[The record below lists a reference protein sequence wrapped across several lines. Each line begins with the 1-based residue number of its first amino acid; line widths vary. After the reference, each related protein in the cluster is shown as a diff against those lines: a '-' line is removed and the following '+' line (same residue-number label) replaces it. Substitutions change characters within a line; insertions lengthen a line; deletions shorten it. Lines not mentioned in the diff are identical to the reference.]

1 MIDGF
6 KIVYGSEKPAI
17 EEAKR
22 AFGFIPRQ
30 YMSDQNG
37 KVDYKKC
44 LNEAI

>member
-6 KIVYGSEKPAI
+6 KLVYGSDKPAV

-22 AFGFIPRQ
+22 VFGFIPRQ
-30 YMSDQNG
+30 FLGNVNG